1 MNLNLTSMFRII
13 CGELVMSVSLMFT
26 VRLEVSSE
34 TIFSCS
40 SVPNASVGMSRASGI
55 DLIG

>member
-1 MNLNLTSMFRII
+1 
-13 CGELVMSVSLMFT
+13 MSVSLMFT